1 MYGTFVP
8 ADVLRELG
16 MQPNALTKRLLRL
29 REGLR
34 AYLESEG
41 VAV

>member
-16 MQPNALTKRLLRL
+16 MQPKYK
-29 REGLR
+29 GY
-34 AYLESEG
+34 AYLLFILQQTEAKPELM
-41 VAV
+41 